1 MFSKTT
7 LTSFWKEIVA
17 RIAELVTMR
26 KQEQLEDNSGNV
38 FSESTSGED
47 EMHWEPG
54 TDDNSFVGS
63 DSSSKKRKVSMS

>member
-1 MFSKTT
+1 
-7 LTSFWKEIVA
+7 
-17 RIAELVTMR
+17 MR
-26 KQEQLEDNSGNV
+26 KQEQLEESGGNR

-54 TDDNSFVGS
+54 TDDNASVGS